1 MNSSQTEQTTGTN
14 DTTRAP
20 TRKVISLMHLSLDGF
35 AAGPNGELEWA
46 RVDEETYTYVA
57 DLLRTVD
64 TALYGRITYH
74 MMESYWPTV
83 PANPASAPEDREHAH
98 WVEHAHKVVFSR
110 TLESV
115 TWHNTRLVKENI
127 AEEVARLK
135 HLPGKDMMIFGSPS
149 IVHTLAQRGLIDEYR
164 ININPVVL
172 GGGIPLF
179 KDIKA
184 PITLELMGTRVFHSG
199 AVGLH
204 YRTGSDG
211 GTR

>member
-1 MNSSQTEQTTGTN
+1 MNLAEQTTGI
-14 DTTRAP
+14 DSASIAP
-20 TRKVISLMHLSLDGF
+20 MRRVISLMHISLDGF

-46 RVDEETYTYVA
+46 RVDEETYAYVA

-64 TALYGRITYH
+64 TALYGRITYQ

-83 PANPASAPEDREHAH
+83 PADPSSTQADRQHAQ
-98 WVEHAHKVVFSR
+98 WVEDVSKIVFSR

-115 TWHNTRLVKENI
+115 TWNNTRMVKENI
-127 AEEVARLK
+127 AEEIARLK
-135 HLPGKDMMIFGSPS
+135 HLPGTDMMIFGSPS

-164 ININPVVL
+164 INVNPVVL

-179 KDIKA
+179 EDVKEKID
-184 PITLELMGTRVFHSG
+184 LELLGTRTFQSG

-204 YRTGSDG
+204 YRMVAS
-211 GTR
+211 GT